1 MENTIMVK
9 GTVHKLKQFSMKDGA
24 VGTSFSL
31 AVYTGKV
38 GGEYAPTLWF
48 NVTSYDPVSLHEKQK
63 DVVIDGY
70 FKAEK
75 SNTDGWVEGDECT
88 KIYTKLIAKR
98 VLVPNATPK
107 QAPQSVQNIYGDL
120 PF

>member
-1 MENTIMVK
+1 MQNTIIVK
-9 GTVHKLKQFSMKDGA
+9 GTAHKVKPFTLRDGSSG
-24 VGTSFSL
+24 VSFSL

-38 GGEYAPTLWF
+38 GEEYAPTLWF
-48 NVTSYDPVSLHEKQK
+48 NVTSYEPINVHEKQK
-63 DVVIDGY
+63 DVIVDGY

-75 SNTDGWVEGDECT
+75 GTDG

-98 VLVPNATPK
+98 VTSPESQATK
-107 QAPQSVQNIYGDL
+107 SFDDL

>member
-38 GGEYAPTLWF
+38 GEEYAPTLWF

-63 DVVIDGY
+63 DVVVDGY

-75 SNTDGWVEGDECT
+75 SNTDG

>member
-9 GTVHKLKQFSMKDGA
+9 GTVHKLKQFNMKDGA

-38 GGEYAPTLWF
+38 GEEYAPTLWF
-48 NVTSYDPVSLHEKQK
+48 NVTSYDAVSLHEKQK
-63 DVVIDGY
+63 DVVVDGY

-75 SNTDGWVEGDECT
+75 SNTMLPI
-88 KIYTKLIAKR
+88 KIGSCCEQFTSR
-98 VLVPNATPK
+98 
-107 QAPQSVQNIYGDL
+107 
-120 PF
+120 PFFQPAGPPLFFPLTL

>member
-1 MENTIMVK
+1 MENTIMAK
-9 GTVHKLKQFSMKDGA
+9 GTVHKLKQFPLRDGA

-38 GGEYAPTLWF
+38 GDEYAPTLWF
-48 NVTSYDPVSLHEKQK
+48 NVTCYDPVSLHEKQK
-63 DVVIDGY
+63 DVVVDGY

-75 SNTDGWVEGDECT
+75 GQDG

-98 VLVPNATPK
+98 VLVPNAQPQ

>member
-9 GTVHKLKQFSMKDGA
+9 GTVHKLKQFTMKDGS

-31 AVYTGKV
+31 AVFTGKV
-38 GGEYAPTLWF
+38 GDEYAQTLWF
-48 NVTSYDPVSLHEKQK
+48 NVVSYDSVSLREKQK
-63 DVVIDGY
+63 DVVVDGY

-75 SNTDGWVEGDECT
+75 GNDG

-98 VLVPNATPK
+98 VLVPNQK
-107 QAPQSVQNIYGDL
+107 NQQAPQSFDDL
-120 PF
+120 LF

>member
-1 MENTIMVK
+1 MENQIIVK
-9 GTVHKLKQFSMKDGA
+9 GTVHKLKQFPLRDGA

-38 GGEYAPTLWF
+38 GDEYAPTLWF
-48 NVTSYDPVSLHEKQK
+48 NVTCYDPVSLHEKQK
-63 DVVIDGY
+63 DVVVDGY

-75 SNTDGWVEGDECT
+75 GQDG

-98 VLVPNATPK
+98 VLVSNATPK
-107 QAPQSVQNIYGDL
+107 QAPQSVQNMYNDL